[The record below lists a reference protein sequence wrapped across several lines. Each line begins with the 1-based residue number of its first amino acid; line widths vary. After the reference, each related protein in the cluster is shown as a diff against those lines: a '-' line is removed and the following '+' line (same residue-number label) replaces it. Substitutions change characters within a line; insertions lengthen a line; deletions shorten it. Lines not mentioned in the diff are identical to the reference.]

1 MSFKFNLF
9 PTQPQKS
16 YYPKGQRNSTSNS
29 LFQLRENKKQQ
40 ANQFQLRKDNGLGVI
55 ALPGGYKSKIFP
67 KKNSNPRLFKK
78 NGTSKTYNDGT
89 GGRLRRLKARA
100 TSKSIPAPPKAYHD
114 FGITAKTNPGGGNI
128 EPTLI
133 GNYTVFKFTEASNL
147 TIPAS
152 AAEGTIEYLLVGG
165 GGNGGACSNLTAVAA
180 GGGGGGGSVLIN
192 EILQAENGTYTIVVG
207 APGGS
212 TVMTLPGP
220 TTKTATGGSAPTDI
234 VNNFS
239 NGGNSGSGDS
249 GGNGA
254 DIGGARGGGGAGYLT
269 NGGNATPTAT
279 PPGVG
284 GAGGAGLDI
293 GALGWEVSS
302 TFVGAGGG
310 GGVSSGTAGA
320 GGSEVGGDGGTNSV
334 GTAAVANSGSGGGG
348 AGASPVVTRNGGAG
362 GSGVVYIRYLSVF

>member
-16 YYPKGQRNSTSNS
+16 YYPKGQRDSTSNS

-55 ALPGGYKSKIFP
+55 ALPGGYKVSS

-78 NGTSKTYNDGT
+78 IGSSKTYNDGT
-89 GGRLRRLKARA
+89 GGRLRRLKAKA
-100 TSKSIPAPPKAYHD
+100 TTKPLPPTPVSHN
-114 FGITAKTNPGGGNI
+114 FGITAETNAGGVNI

-133 GNYTVFKFTEASNL
+133 GNYTVFKFTEASTF
-147 TIPAS
+147 TIPA
-152 AAEGTIEYLLVGG
+152 AAEGGTIEYLLVGG
-165 GGNGGACSNLTAVAA
+165 GGNGGACENATAKAA
-180 GGGGGGGSVLIN
+180 GGGGGGGSVLIE

-220 TTKTATGGSAPTDI
+220 TTKTATGGSAPTNV

-239 NGGNSGSGDS
+239 NGGNSGSGGS
-249 GGNGA
+249 GGNGVG
-254 DIGGARGGGGAGYLT
+254 IGGGQVGGGGGAGYLT
-269 NGGNATPTAT
+269 NGGNATPAP

-293 GALGWEVSS
+293 GALGWESS
-302 TFVGAGGG
+302 PTFVGAGGG

-320 GGSEVGGDGGTNSV
+320 GGSGVGGDGGTNSV
-334 GTAAVANSGSGGGG
+334 GAAAVANSGSGGGG
-348 AGASPVVTRNGGAG
+348 AGAGIVATRNGGAG